1 MGRAAPPTPDQA
13 AQSPIEPGLE
23 HLQGWGTHSSMGS
36 CGRASLSL
44 SKKKKF
50 HFISNL
56 SLPSFRGALLALQGT
71 SQEVAEDTEKTPL
84 KQHKQLEAQF
94 IFQ

>member
-1 MGRAAPPTPDQA
+1 MGHPQLYGQLW
-13 AQSPIEPGLE
+13 QSLTISE
-23 HLQGWGTHSSMGS
+23 
-36 CGRASLSL
+36 
-44 SKKKKF
+44 KKKKF
-50 HFISNL
+50 HLISNL